1 MVGSNMIYRIVKA
14 IPAVALG
21 FAMTTGLH
29 AADDAKAK
37 VPEVCV
43 VNGDKFAERKN
54 PPITVSHNGESIVVC
69 CKKCSKKFEK
79 EPDKYIKL
87 YKEALAKEGKA
98 TS

>member
-1 MVGSNMIYRIVKA
+1 MIYRIVKA

-21 FAMTTGLH
+21 LAMTTGLQ
-29 AADDAKAK
+29 AGEAKTQ

-69 CKKCSKKFEK
+69 CKKCSKKFQKDPEK
-79 EPDKYIKL
+79 FIKL
-87 YKEALAKEGKA
+87 YKEALVKESKA
-98 TS
+98 S